1 MGEKRLAV
9 VTGASS
15 GIGRATAR
23 RLAADGFEVICA
35 ARRTDRIEAL
45 AAEIGGRAI
54 TCDVTSADDIARLAD
69 EVGERLDVL
78 VANAGGAIG
87 TEHVADAKFDEWRTM
102 YDTNVIGVA
111 ASIQALLPALKQ
123 AHGVIITIG
132 SVAGMV
138 AYEGGAGYCG
148 VKAAVHSLMMALRLE
163 LFDQPVRVCEID
175 PGMVKSDEFAL
186 VRLHGDAAKAE
197 AVYAGVDAPLTQEDI
212 GETVA
217 FVATQ
222 PEHVNIDQL
231 VVRPRAQAAA
241 HKIHRTG

>member
-1 MGEKRLAV
+1 MTKRLAV

-23 RLAADGFEVICA
+23 RLAAEGFEVICA
-35 ARRTDRIEAL
+35 ARRTDRIEEL
-45 AAEIGGRAI
+45 AAEIGGRAV
-54 TCDVTSADDIARLAD
+54 TCDVTKPEDIAALAA
-69 EVGERLDVL
+69 EVGDRLDVL

-87 TEHVADAKFDEWRTM
+87 SETVAEAKLAQWRTM

-111 ASIQALLPALKQ
+111 ASIQALLPALI
-123 AHGVIITIG
+123 AGHGVIVTIG

-148 VKAAVHSLMMALRLE
+148 VKAAVHSLMMSLRLE
-163 LFDQPVRVCEID
+163 LFDQPVRICEVD
-175 PGMVKSDEFAL
+175 PGMVASDEFAL
-186 VRLHGDAAKAE
+186 VRFHGDEKKAA
-197 AVYAGVDAPLTQEDI
+197 AVYAGVEAPLTQEDI
-212 GETVA
+212 AESVC

-241 HKIHRTG
+241 HKVDRTS

>member
-1 MGEKRLAV
+1 MTQRQIAV

-15 GIGRATAR
+15 GIGRASAR

-45 AAEIGGRAI
+45 AQEIGGRAV
-54 TCDVTSADDIARLAD
+54 TCDVTKADDIAALAAA
-69 EVGERLDVL
+69 VGDRLDVL

-87 TEHVADAKFDEWRTM
+87 TETVATAALEEWRTM

-111 ASIQALLPALKQ
+111 ASIQALLPALTE

-148 VKAAVHSLMMALRLE
+148 VKAAVHSLMMSLRLE

-175 PGMVKSDEFAL
+175 PGMVASDEFSL
-186 VRLHGDAAKAE
+186 VRFHGDEQKAA
-197 AVYAGVDAPLTQEDI
+197 AVYAGVEAPLTQEDI
-212 GETVA
+212 AETVA
-217 FVATQ
+217 FVAAQ

-241 HKIHRTG
+241 HKVHRTG

>member
-1 MGEKRLAV
+1 MGYKRIAV

-45 AAEIGGRAI
+45 AHEIGGRAV
-54 TCDVTSADDIARLAD
+54 TCDVTKADDVAALAAA
-69 EVGERLDVL
+69 VGDRLDVL

-87 TEHVADAKFDEWRTM
+87 TETVATAALEEWRTM

-111 ASIQALLPALKQ
+111 ASIQALLPALTK

-148 VKAAVHSLMMALRLE
+148 VKAAVHSLMMSLRLE
-163 LFDQPVRVCEID
+163 LFDQPVRVCEVD
-175 PGMVKSDEFAL
+175 PGMVASDEFSL
-186 VRLHGDAAKAE
+186 VRFRGDESKAA
-197 AVYAGVDAPLTQEDI
+197 AVYAGVEAPLTQDDI
-212 GETVA
+212 AEIVA
-217 FVATQ
+217 FVAAQ

-241 HKIHRTG
+241 HKVHRTS

>member
-1 MGEKRLAV
+1 MAQRRLAV

-45 AAEIGGRAI
+45 ATEIGGRAV
-54 TCDVTSADDIARLAD
+54 TCDVTSAQDIARLAEEIGD
-69 EVGERLDVL
+69 RLDVL

-87 TEHVADAKFDEWRTM
+87 SEPVAAADLSQWRTM

-111 ASIQALLPALKQ
+111 ASIQALLPALTE

-148 VKAAVHSLMMALRLE
+148 VKAAVRSLMMSLRLE

-186 VRLHGDAAKAE
+186 VRFHGDAAKAE
-197 AVYAGVDAPLTQEDI
+197 AVYAGVEAPLTQEDI
-212 GETVA
+212 AETVA
-217 FVATQ
+217 FVAAQ

-241 HKIHRTG
+241 HKVHRTG

>member
-1 MGEKRLAV
+1 MTQRRIAV

-45 AAEIGGRAI
+45 AQEIGGRAV
-54 TCDVTSADDIARLAD
+54 TCDVPQAEDIAALAA
-69 EVGERLDVL
+69 EVGDRLDVL

-87 TEHVADAKFDEWRTM
+87 TETVATAKLEEWRTM

-111 ASIQALLPALKQ
+111 ASIQTLLPALTK

-148 VKAAVHSLMMALRLE
+148 VKAAVHSLMMSLRLE
-163 LFDQPVRVCEID
+163 LFDQPVRVCEVD
-175 PGMVKSDEFAL
+175 PGMVASDEFSL
-186 VRLHGDAAKAE
+186 VRFHGDEQKAA
-197 AVYAGVDAPLTQEDI
+197 AVYAGVEAPLTQEDI
-212 GETVA
+212 AETVA
-217 FVATQ
+217 FVAAQ

-241 HKIHRTG
+241 HKVHRTS

>member
-1 MGEKRLAV
+1 MSEKRRAV

-23 RLAADGFEVICA
+23 RLAAEGFEVICA
-35 ARRTDRIEAL
+35 ARRTDRVEAL
-45 AAEIGGRAI
+45 ATEIGGRAV
-54 TCDVTSADDIARLAD
+54 TCDVTDADDIAALAAA
-69 EVGERLDVL
+69 VGDRLDVL
-78 VANAGGAIG
+78 VANAGGALG
-87 TEHVADAKFDEWRTM
+87 TEHVASAKFDEWRVM

-111 ASIQALLPALKQ
+111 ATIQALLPALTA

-148 VKAAVHSLMMALRLE
+148 VKAAVHSLMMSLRLE

-175 PGMVKSDEFAL
+175 PGMVASDEFAL
-186 VRLHGDAAKAE
+186 VRFHGDAAKAA
-197 AVYAGVDAPLTQEDI
+197 AVYQGVQNPLTQED
-212 GETVA
+212 VA
-217 FVATQ
+217 ESVCFVATQ
-222 PEHVNIDQL
+222 PDHVNIDQL

-241 HKIHRTG
+241 HKVHRTG